1 MSSPL
6 FENLK
11 ASFMKGDS
19 MVRKLVL
26 VNVVVFVAVFSAKT
40 ILTLGGEHGAFDNFI
55 FGNMAMPVHVG
66 TLLSKPW
73 TLFTYMF
80 MHGGFFHILFN
91 MLMLFWM
98 GSNFQDYLGNR
109 RLLSVYLWG
118 GLAGGLLVVAAYN
131 LLPALIPYQGALLVG
146 ASASVFAVMC
156 GLATLIPNYEVALF
170 GMYFLRLK
178 WLAAI
183 FVMLSFFEISA
194 SNPGGNI
201 AHLGGAAFGYLY
213 IKAIYN
219 KSNFFNWLRGLFS
232 KPTTKKYRPKMKV
245 YERGNTYVQPS
256 GRVKP
261 SQEEIDVILDKI
273 SASGYESLSSHEK
286 EILFKASKDE

>member
-1 MSSPL
+1 
-6 FENLK
+6 
-11 ASFMKGDS
+11 MKGDS
-19 MVRKLVL
+19 MVRKLIL
-26 VNVVVFVAVFSAKT
+26 ANLTLFVVVFSVKT
-40 ILTLGGEHGAFDNFI
+40 ILSLGDASRTFETYFFKNL
-55 FGNMAMPVHVG
+55 AMPVDIG
-66 TLLSKPW
+66 TLLNKPW

-109 RLLSVYLWG
+109 RLLSVYVWG
-118 GLAGGLLVVAAYN
+118 GLCGGLLVVAAYN
-131 LLPALIPYQGALLVG
+131 LFPALVPFQEALLVG

-170 GMYFLRLK
+170 GVFFLRLK

-201 AHLGGAAFGYLY
+201 AHLGGAAYGYLY

-219 KSNFFNWLRGLFS
+219 KSNFFNWLRGLIS
-232 KPTTKKYRPKMKV
+232 RPSIKKYRPKMKV
-245 YERGNTYVQPS
+245 YERGNTYVKPF
-256 GRVKP
+256 GHVKP
-261 SQEEIDVILDKI
+261 SQEEIDLILDKI
-273 SASGYESLSSHEK
+273 SASGYESLNSHEK
-286 EILFKASKDE
+286 EVLFKASKDQ